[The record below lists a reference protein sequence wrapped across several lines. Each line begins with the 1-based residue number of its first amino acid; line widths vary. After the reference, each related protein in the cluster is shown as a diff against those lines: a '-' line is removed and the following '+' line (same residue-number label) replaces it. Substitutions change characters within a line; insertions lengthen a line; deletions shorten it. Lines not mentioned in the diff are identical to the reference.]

1 MGISSLTACSRTP
14 GSDSTELDY
23 ATSRYFQALYRIV
36 NKTFHPAVLEEFH
49 QIADALASCVAA
61 HEDYFTAYPDAKAAY
76 GLMVQIPDILEQNL
90 EPNADGNYVLRELP
104 EEWLFCIFELWH
116 YVYPGVY
123 GAEHSTENCTDAVLL
138 KWIADD
144 AFNGGWSPCH
154 WWLDCY
160 LTGSQYH
167 VCLLYTSSS
176 ITGTKSERSHTAHI
190 MKVFAPSFKSPI
202 SSTQRWRTT
211 SASAA
216 RSRGISIWM

>member
-1 MGISSLTACSRTP
+1 MKFAAWRKVLSIFLLAVFLCAVPSLLTACSRTP

-123 GAEHSTENCTDAVLL
+123 GAEHSTENCMPT
-138 KWIADD
+138 
-144 AFNGGWSPCH
+144 
-154 WWLDCY
+154 
-160 LTGSQYH
+160 
-167 VCLLYTSSS
+167 
-176 ITGTKSERSHTAHI
+176 E
-190 MKVFAPSFKSPI
+190 I
-202 SSTQRWRTT
+202 S
-211 SASAA
+211 
-216 RSRGISIWM
+216 RSRVVSHLKSAGTADEGSCGSPLPVPMCFWHEKAKSVVAIAATA

>member
-1 MGISSLTACSRTP
+1 MKIYKSFRRALCFLLLFAVICMGISSLTACSRTP

-104 EEWLFCIFELWH
+104 EEWLFSLPLVVGLLSDRFSISC
-116 YVYPGVY
+116 
-123 GAEHSTENCTDAVLL
+123 AV
-138 KWIADD
+138 AD
-144 AFNGGWSPCH
+144 GGRMAVALIWKKVRQRFCAA
-154 WWLDCY
+154 
-160 LTGSQYH
+160 GSFLCGDRIRRLPH
-167 VCLLYTSSS
+167 
-176 ITGTKSERSHTAHI
+176 
-190 MKVFAPSFKSPI
+190 
-202 SSTQRWRTT
+202 
-211 SASAA
+211 
-216 RSRGISIWM
+216 

>member
-1 MGISSLTACSRTP
+1 
-14 GSDSTELDY
+14 
-23 ATSRYFQALYRIV
+23 
-36 NKTFHPAVLEEFH
+36 
-49 QIADALASCVAA
+49 
-61 HEDYFTAYPDAKAAY
+61 
-76 GLMVQIPDILEQNL
+76 MVQIPDILEQNL
-90 EPNADGNYVLRELP
+90 ELNADGNYVLRELP

-167 VCLLYTSSS
+167 VQWPTAV
-176 ITGTKSERSHTAHI
+176 EWPSH
-190 MKVFAPSFKSPI
+190 
-202 SSTQRWRTT
+202 
-211 SASAA
+211 
-216 RSRGISIWM
+216 

>member
-1 MGISSLTACSRTP
+1 MKFAAWRKVLSIFLLAVFLCAVPSLLTACSRTRAAYM
-14 GSDSTELDY
+14 TERVY

-167 VCLLYTSSS
+167 VQWPTAV
-176 ITGTKSERSHTAHI
+176 EWPSH
-190 MKVFAPSFKSPI
+190 
-202 SSTQRWRTT
+202 
-211 SASAA
+211 
-216 RSRGISIWM
+216 

>member
-1 MGISSLTACSRTP
+1 MKINKSFWRALCFLLLFAVICMGISSLTACSRTP

-49 QIADALASCVAA
+49 QIADALANCVAA
-61 HEDYFTAYPDAKAAY
+61 HEDYFADYPDAKAAY

-144 AFNGGWSPCH
+144 AFSGGWSPCH

-167 VCLLYTSSS
+167 VQWPTAV
-176 ITGTKSERSHTAHI
+176 EWPSH
-190 MKVFAPSFKSPI
+190 
-202 SSTQRWRTT
+202 
-211 SASAA
+211 
-216 RSRGISIWM
+216 

>member
-1 MGISSLTACSRTP
+1 MRC
-14 GSDSTELDY
+14 D
-23 ATSRYFQALYRIV
+23 
-36 NKTFHPAVLEEFH
+36 
-49 QIADALASCVAA
+49 AA

-167 VCLLYTSSS
+167 VQWPTAV
-176 ITGTKSERSHTAHI
+176 EWPSH
-190 MKVFAPSFKSPI
+190 
-202 SSTQRWRTT
+202 
-211 SASAA
+211 
-216 RSRGISIWM
+216 

>member
-1 MGISSLTACSRTP
+1 MKFAAWRKVLSIFLLAVFLCAVPSLLTACSRTP

-116 YVYPGVY
+116 YV
-123 GAEHSTENCTDAVLL
+123 
-138 KWIADD
+138 
-144 AFNGGWSPCH
+144 
-154 WWLDCY
+154 
-160 LTGSQYH
+160 
-167 VCLLYTSSS
+167 CLLYTS
-176 ITGTKSERSHTAHI
+176 
-190 MKVFAPSFKSPI
+190 PSPRD
-202 SSTQRWRTT
+202 TR
-211 SASAA
+211 
-216 RSRGISIWM
+216 

>member
-1 MGISSLTACSRTP
+1 MKFAAWRKVLSIFLLAVFLCAVPSLLTACSRTP

-138 KWIADD
+138 KWLADD
-144 AFNGGWSPCH
+144 GFSDGSSPCH
-154 WWLDCY
+154 WWLDGY
-160 LTGSQYH
+160 LLGSRQH
-167 VCLLYTSSS
+167 VQWPTAV
-176 ITGTKSERSHTAHI
+176 EWPSH
-190 MKVFAPSFKSPI
+190 
-202 SSTQRWRTT
+202 
-211 SASAA
+211 
-216 RSRGISIWM
+216 

>member
-1 MGISSLTACSRTP
+1 MKIYKSFRRALCFLLLFAVICMGISSLTACSRTP

-104 EEWLFCIFELWH
+104 EEWLFCIFELW
-116 YVYPGVY
+116 
-123 GAEHSTENCTDAVLL
+123 LL

-167 VCLLYTSSS
+167 VQWPTAV
-176 ITGTKSERSHTAHI
+176 EWPSH
-190 MKVFAPSFKSPI
+190 
-202 SSTQRWRTT
+202 
-211 SASAA
+211 
-216 RSRGISIWM
+216 

>member
-1 MGISSLTACSRTP
+1 MTAHGTAGGMMTTQFVSVH
-14 GSDSTELDY
+14 
-23 ATSRYFQALYRIV
+23 ATDTVGEVI
-36 NKTFHPAVLEEFH
+36 E
-49 QIADALASCVAA
+49 
-61 HEDYFTAYPDAKAAY
+61 
-76 GLMVQIPDILEQNL
+76 
-90 EPNADGNYVLRELP
+90 VLRELP

-167 VCLLYTSSS
+167 VQWPTAV
-176 ITGTKSERSHTAHI
+176 EWPSH
-190 MKVFAPSFKSPI
+190 
-202 SSTQRWRTT
+202 
-211 SASAA
+211 
-216 RSRGISIWM
+216 

>member
-1 MGISSLTACSRTP
+1 MKIYKSFRRALMLLTIVCSDMHGHQLTDSLFPHAGT
-14 GSDSTELDY
+14 DSTELDY

-90 EPNADGNYVLRELP
+90 ELNADGNYVLRELP

-138 KWIADD
+138 KWIA
-144 AFNGGWSPCH
+144 G
-154 WWLDCY
+154 
-160 LTGSQYH
+160 
-167 VCLLYTSSS
+167 
-176 ITGTKSERSHTAHI
+176 
-190 MKVFAPSFKSPI
+190 
-202 SSTQRWRTT
+202 
-211 SASAA
+211 
-216 RSRGISIWM
+216 

>member
-1 MGISSLTACSRTP
+1 MKINKSFRRALCFLLLFAVICMGISSLTACSRTP

-49 QIADALASCVAA
+49 QIADALANCVAA
-61 HEDYFTAYPDAKAAY
+61 HEDYFADYPDAKAAY

-138 KWIADD
+138 KWIAVMHS
-144 AFNGGWSPCH
+144 AAAGLPATGGW
-154 WWLDCY
+154 
-160 LTGSQYH
+160 T
-167 VCLLYTSSS
+167 V
-176 ITGTKSERSHTAHI
+176 I
-190 MKVFAPSFKSPI
+190 
-202 SSTQRWRTT
+202 
-211 SASAA
+211 
-216 RSRGISIWM
+216 

>member
-1 MGISSLTACSRTP
+1 MKFAAWRKVLSIFLLAVFLCAVPSLLTACSRTP

-154 WWLDCY
+154 WWLSDRFSISCAVADGGRMAVA
-160 LTGSQYH
+160 LIWKKVRQRFCAAGSFLCGDRIRRLPH
-167 VCLLYTSSS
+167 
-176 ITGTKSERSHTAHI
+176 
-190 MKVFAPSFKSPI
+190 
-202 SSTQRWRTT
+202 
-211 SASAA
+211 
-216 RSRGISIWM
+216 